1 MFMTFLFKLTIAFL
15 EVVYIHMK
23 NCFIYSKPFFW
34 FDSTILAF
42 DVWETVANLASFFA
56 QVLILCLS
64 GNDSIALPFF
74 NHLQLYYWEKVNS
87 KHLKRFKSGFRTL
100 NRIYRKSF
108 DWPIVFLDSR
118 KDSDVSKYLMRFS
131 LYQTFEDLFLQRSHS
146 SSMEVTAIQH
156 LKVVESY
163 CSQQNVQNYG
173 ESKDEMPWWIV
184 RWSWVQRTVECFVYG
199 WAGASEC
206 LNLSFIVWLN
216 SLYSVLYTMSWSSTL

>member
-1 MFMTFLFKLTIAFL
+1 MQAKPVSQSFFLCTLYKQFFFFKFYSTLMFMTFLFKLTIAFL

-100 NRIYRKSF
+100 NRFIGKVSTGQLYFWILGKILMFQSILCDSVSIRHSKTFFYRDRIAVPWKSPQF
-108 DWPIVFLDSR
+108 NIW
-118 KDSDVSKYLMRFS
+118 K
-131 LYQTFEDLFLQRSHS
+131 
-146 SSMEVTAIQH
+146 
-156 LKVVESY
+156 
-163 CSQQNVQNYG
+163 
-173 ESKDEMPWWIV
+173 
-184 RWSWVQRTVECFVYG
+184 
-199 WAGASEC
+199 
-206 LNLSFIVWLN
+206 
-216 SLYSVLYTMSWSSTL
+216 